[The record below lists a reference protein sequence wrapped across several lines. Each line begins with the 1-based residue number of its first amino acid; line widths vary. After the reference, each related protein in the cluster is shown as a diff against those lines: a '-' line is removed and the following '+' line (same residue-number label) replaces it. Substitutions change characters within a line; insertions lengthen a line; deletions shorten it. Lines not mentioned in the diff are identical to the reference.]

1 MWASFYLRT
10 LLWNNIAKNEFSQ
23 WHLLKI
29 FCWTKNKWN
38 LWFLWTIIVKSCF
51 FFCKLLV
58 VSVVLALK
66 MFWSCNWMVVW
77 LIAYIV
83 HIVFLGLF
91 VCSLSEMCKEK
102 KCDYLFSVDGS
113 VVLTNKD
120 TLKIL
125 IKQNRSGKTSIDF
138 HSSHKAKDVHLKST
152 KHNVCKEK
160 I

>member
-1 MWASFYLRT
+1 M
-10 LLWNNIAKNEFSQ
+10 
-23 WHLLKI
+23 
-29 FCWTKNKWN
+29 
-38 LWFLWTIIVKSCF
+38 
-51 FFCKLLV
+51 
-58 VSVVLALK
+58 VVL
-66 MFWSCNWMVVW
+66 

-91 VCSLSEMCKEK
+91 VCFCSLSEMCKEK

-138 HSSHKAKDVHLKST
+138 HTSHKAKDVHLKST